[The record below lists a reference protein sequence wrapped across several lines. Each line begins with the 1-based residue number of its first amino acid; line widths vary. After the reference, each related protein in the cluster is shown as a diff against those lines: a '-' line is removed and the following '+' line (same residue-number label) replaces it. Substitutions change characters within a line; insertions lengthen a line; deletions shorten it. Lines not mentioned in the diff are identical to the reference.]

1 MQDESE
7 QPAESGNV
15 VKTSVSLPIHL
26 SDWLTELT
34 KNKQFPSK
42 SSAVVV
48 ALSEMKGHMETI
60 EAAAKEAQAKK
71 EQEIKLREAEEQLKK
86 NQNEEKD
93 IVTVILKLI
102 SNHPEL
108 LNEYNELRKKP
119 TAEGV
124 NYTRVKFE

>member
-34 KNKQFPSK
+34 QNKQFPSK

-48 ALSEMKGHMETI
+48 ALSEMKGHMEAI
-60 EAAAKEAQAKK
+60 EEAAKEAQAKK
-71 EQEIKLREAEEQLKK
+71 EQEIKLKEAEEQLKK
-86 NQNEEKD
+86 NQKEEKD

-102 SNHPEL
+102 SNHP
-108 LNEYNELRKKP
+108 
-119 TAEGV
+119 
-124 NYTRVKFE
+124 